1 VFSDELGEHAGIGK
15 KIFPFMEFR
24 RPVLHF
30 CRRQKGKQIVRLDH
44 TDIMT
49 EKITSVRTAF
59 EAELAAASNES
70 DLDGVRVKYLSRG
83 GVIAQLF
90 DEMKSVPP
98 AERPIVGKLLNAL
111 KTGSQKA
118 FDEKK
123 AASAQGAGLGKAS
136 IDLTLPGRPRPLG
149 TKHLLTQTI
158 DEIKGIFTSMG
169 FSVATGPEIETD
181 YYNFGALNF
190 PADHP
195 ARDMQDT
202 FFISKNVLLRTHTSP
217 VQIRTMEKQKPPVRE
232 IMPGRVYRNEA
243 VSARSLVTFHQIE
256 GLYVDQGV
264 TFSDLKGTL
273 VAFARQFYGNDVKF
287 KFRPTFFPFTEPSAD
302 MYISC
307 FLCKGEGCR
316 MCKQAGW
323 LEILGSGMVHPHVL
337 QNVGY
342 DTERYT
348 GFAFGMGIERIASL
362 RYGVDDLRL
371 FYENDVRFLQQF

>member
-1 VFSDELGEHAGIGK
+1 MNERITQVREAFLTALNNASTDAG
-15 KIFPFMEFR
+15 
-24 RPVLHF
+24 
-30 CRRQKGKQIVRLDH
+30 LDQ
-44 TDIMT
+44 
-49 EKITSVRTAF
+49 
-59 EAELAAASNES
+59 
-70 DLDGVRVKYLSRG
+70 VRVQFLSRSG
-83 GVIAQLF
+83 AIASLF
-90 DEMKSVPP
+90 EEMKSVPVADKP
-98 AERPIVGKLLNAL
+98 ATGKLLNQL
-111 KTGSQKA
+111 KSESQAA
-118 FDEKK
+118 FDAKK
-123 AASAQGAGLGKAS
+123 ASLESTAVQGSGS
-136 IDLTLPGRPRPLG
+136 IDLTLPGRPRPVG
-149 TKHLLTQTI
+149 SKHPIIQTI
-158 DEIKGIFTSMG
+158 DEIKKIFVSMG

-202 FFISKNVLLRTHTSP
+202 FFISKQVLLRTHTSP
-217 VQIRTMEKQKPPVRE
+217 VQIRTMEKQRPPVRE

-243 VSARSLVTFHQIE
+243 ISARSLVSFYQIE

-307 FLCKGEGCR
+307 FLCKGKGCR

-337 QNVGY
+337 HNVGY
-342 DTERYT
+342 DTEQYT
-348 GFAFGMGIERIASL
+348 GFAFGMGIERTASL

-371 FYENDVRFLQQF
+371 YYENDVRFLKQF

>member
-1 VFSDELGEHAGIGK
+1 MNERINN
-15 KIFPFMEFR
+15 
-24 RPVLHF
+24 
-30 CRRQKGKQIVRLDH
+30 VRA
-44 TDIMT
+44 
-49 EKITSVRTAF
+49 AF
-59 EAELAAASNES
+59 LAALGKAASEA
-70 DLDGVRVKYLSRG
+70 DLDQVRVQFLSRSG
-83 GVIAQLF
+83 AIANLF
-90 DEMKSVPP
+90 EEMRSIPVAEKPATGKFLNILKSE
-98 AERPIVGKLLNAL
+98 AQA
-111 KTGSQKA
+111 A

-123 AASAQGAGLGKAS
+123 ETLSAPEVGGTGMV
-136 IDLTLPGRPRPLG
+136 DLSLPGRPRLIG
-149 TKHLLTQTI
+149 TKHPLMQTI
-158 DEIKGIFTSMG
+158 DDIKRIFVSMG

-190 PADHP
+190 PNDHP

-202 FFISKNVLLRTHTSP
+202 FFISKEILLRTHTSP
-217 VQIRTMEKQKPPVRE
+217 VQIRTMEKQRPPVRE

-243 VSARSLVTFHQIE
+243 VSARSLVSFYQIE

-273 VAFARQFYGNDVKF
+273 VAFARQFYGRDVKF

-307 FLCKGEGCR
+307 FLCKGKGCR

-337 QNVGY
+337 KNVGY
-342 DTERYT
+342 DTEKYT
-348 GFAFGMGIERIASL
+348 GFAFGMGIERTASL

-371 FYENDVRFLQQF
+371 YYENDVRFLRQF